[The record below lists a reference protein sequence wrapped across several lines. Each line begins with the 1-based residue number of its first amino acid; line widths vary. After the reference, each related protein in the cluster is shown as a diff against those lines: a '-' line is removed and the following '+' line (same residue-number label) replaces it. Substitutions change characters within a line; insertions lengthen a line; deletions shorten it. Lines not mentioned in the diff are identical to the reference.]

1 MVPGFLKRYVL
12 AVSIPSAVGLVALGC
27 GEGNRVTGP
36 SALSAASD
44 PAVGGVSATSG
55 TGGAVTSDLTLAST
69 SAAGPNQALAQLRT
83 ATARYHDLAAAL
95 ADGFVLAAECE
106 GGEVASVYVK
116 PDRID
121 GTIDPS
127 APEGLLYAAGA
138 NGRPRL
144 VGVELVL
151 PYGYGGPE
159 PPTFLGQRFQAEDE
173 FGVWGLHVWIWAHNP
188 AGMFAFSNPNVSCAS

>member
-1 MVPGFLKRYVL
+1 MVPAFLKRHLL
-12 AVSIPSAVGLVALGC
+12 AVSIPCAVGLVAAGC
-27 GEGNRVTGP
+27 ADDGPTAP
-36 SALSAASD
+36 SAISAARQPASSA
-44 PAVGGVSATSG
+44 PSEASTPGTTASGAATPAALAAVG
-55 TGGAVTSDLTLAST
+55 L
-69 SAAGPNQALAQLRT
+69 NRALAQLRA
-83 ATARYHDLAAAL
+83 ATARYHDLAAGE

-121 GTIDPS
+121 GTLDPS
-127 APEGLLYAAGA
+127 APEGLLYVPSAS
-138 NGRPRL
+138 GRPRL

-159 PPTFLGQRFQAEDE
+159 PPTFFGQPFQAEDE

-188 AGMFAFSNPNVSCAS
+188 AGMFAFSNPNVTCAE